1 MTALDQQFHI
11 SQSRL
16 NRQPVKGTVS
26 VKKGPVELTGINAPT
41 NPERMALYVSRR
53 EIARSAA

>member
-16 NRQPVKGTVS
+16 NRQPVKRTVS
-26 VKKGPVELTGINAPT
+26 VAKGPVELTSINAPT
-41 NPERMALYVSRR
+41 NPERLAVYVARR
-53 EIARSAA
+53 EISRSAA